1 MANRDGHDK
10 ACEVVGTV
18 PMKKEKESLT
28 LRQIAKLAKTSKST
42 VSRVLT
48 KHPSVSSKTRE
59 RVQAVIE
66 KHGFTP
72 NLFARGLAGGRTG
85 LIAVLTS
92 EINSG
97 FYAEVIKGVDG
108 VASQHEGHLLSSFAH
123 GTEDYIELW
132 KGFAR
137 GGRVDGII
145 LIAPPMEIFSQEVL
159 STDIPTVLCACGIDR
174 SKYKWDDIDT
184 VTVNNEAGINEILRH
199 LVDQGCKK
207 YLHISG
213 PHNIYDGIDRCLS
226 FERFIEDH
234 PNLNG
239 EVLETAMTRE
249 SGRSAALD
257 YLKNNTERPEAIVA
271 CNDLVALGVLEALKE
286 SEIRVPNDIAVTGC
300 DDDASSAILGLTTL
314 HMPMLDLGR
323 ETARLLFDR
332 LEARGDVIPA
342 RDSLIEMTL
351 RVRGTSLAGRNR

>member
-1 MANRDGHDK
+1 
-10 ACEVVGTV
+10 
-18 PMKKEKESLT
+18 MKKEKESLT
-28 LRQIAKLAKTSKST
+28 LRQIAKLARTSKST

-48 KHPSVSSKTRE
+48 RHPSVSPKTRE
-59 RVQAVIE
+59 RVQAVIK
-66 KHGFTP
+66 KHGFKP

-97 FYAEVIKGVDG
+97 FYAEVIKGIDG

-123 GTEDYIELW
+123 GTEDYIDLW
-132 KGFAR
+132 EGFSH

-145 LIAPPMEIFSQEVL
+145 LIAPPMEIFSHETF
-159 STDIPTVLCACGIDR
+159 SDDIPTVLCACGVDR
-174 SKYKWDDIDT
+174 SKYEWEEIDT

-199 LVDQGCKK
+199 LVGQGCKK
-207 YLHISG
+207 FLHIAG
-213 PHNIYDGIDRCLS
+213 PHNIYDGMDRRRG
-226 FERFIEDH
+226 FEQFMEDH
-234 PNLNG
+234 PNLDG
-239 EVLETAMTRE
+239 TVVETAMTRE
-249 SGRSAALD
+249 SGRGAALE
-257 YLKNNTERPEAIVA
+257 YLKGSTDRPEAIVA
-271 CNDLVALGVLEALKE
+271 CNDLAALGILEALKE
-286 SEIRVPNDIAVTGC
+286 SEIPVPDEIAVTGC

-332 LEARGDVIPA
+332 LEARGDAIPA
-342 RDSLIEMTL
+342 RDSVVEMTL